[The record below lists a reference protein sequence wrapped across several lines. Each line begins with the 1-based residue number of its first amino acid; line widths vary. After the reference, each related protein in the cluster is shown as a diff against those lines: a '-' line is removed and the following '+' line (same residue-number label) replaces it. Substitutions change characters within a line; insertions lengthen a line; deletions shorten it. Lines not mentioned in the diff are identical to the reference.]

1 MRVSLLVHLIFP
13 LVGCCLAETLLHP
26 LLSELRVLAVLL
38 NAAALGLKLVE
49 TPFGSVL
56 TKSHTLIEVHERI
69 RWGRLPAHHI
79 VLLLEQDPL
88 GGPGS
93 TDRAHVVRLVVGI
106 AGKHTSRL
114 EDLAIVVRTECF
126 GQGSVACEACAR
138 MLPNLGNDESDL
150 VRE

>member
-1 MRVSLLVHLIFP
+1 MRVSLLVHLSCP
-13 LVGCCLAETLLHP
+13 LVGCYHVGRRLHP
-26 LLSELRVLAVLL
+26 LLSQLRVLAVLL

-56 TKSHTLIEVHERI
+56 TKSHTLIEVLERI
-69 RWGRLPAHHI
+69 RWGRLPTHHI

-93 TDRAHVVRLVVGI
+93 TDRAHVVRLFVGI
-106 AGKHTSRL
+106 ADRHISRL

-126 GQGSVACEACAR
+126 GQGSVACEACVR
-138 MLPNLGNDESDL
+138 MLLNIGDDESDL

>member
-1 MRVSLLVHLIFP
+1 MRVSLLVHLSCP
-13 LVGCCLAETLLHP
+13 LVGFSHVDSLLHP

-38 NAAALGLKLVE
+38 NAAAPGLKLVE

-56 TKSHTLIEVHERI
+56 IKSHPLIEVLERI
-69 RWGRLPAHHI
+69 RWGRLPAHHT

-93 TDRAHVVRLVVGI
+93 TDRAHVVRLFLGTPGRHASI
-106 AGKHTSRL
+106 L

-126 GQGSVACEACAR
+126 GQGSVACEACIR
-138 MLPNLGNDESDL
+138 KLPNLGNDESDL